1 MPLEMGALVVC
12 RGKELPLRGYCCVVL
27 RIYTGGQLKDE
38 DFRGCYGSQP
48 STVEEILAIENK
60 AGWKKG
66 TKLTFP
72 EKRNE
77 QRGVKPSVLVFMI
90 DEKPQCIQDG
100 QQ

>member
-1 MPLEMGALVVC
+1 M
-12 RGKELPLRGYCCVVL
+12 
-27 RIYTGGQLKDE
+27 
-38 DFRGCYGSQP
+38 
-48 STVEEILAIENK
+48 EEILAIENK